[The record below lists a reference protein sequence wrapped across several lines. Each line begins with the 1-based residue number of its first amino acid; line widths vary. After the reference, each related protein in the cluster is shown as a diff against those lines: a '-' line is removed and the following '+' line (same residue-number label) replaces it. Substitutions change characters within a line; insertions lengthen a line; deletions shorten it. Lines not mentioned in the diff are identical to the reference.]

1 MNSLIYLNELRA
13 GSGEVGEALLA
24 KFLLAFLQAENKPR
38 YVICVNEAVR
48 LSTERGRVGYAA
60 LKELEHAGLKVLS
73 CGTCLEAYKLT
84 DKLSIG
90 VISNAIEIANLLSS
104 HKQIT
109 L

>member
-1 MNSLIYLNELRA
+1 MKSLIYLNELRA

-24 KFLLAFLQAENKPR
+24 KFLLAFLQAENKPE

-60 LKELEHAGLKVLS
+60 LKELEHVGLKVLS

-90 VISNAIEIANLLSS
+90 AISNAVEIANLLSS